1 MQTQTT
7 QTIKQSKKGTTP
19 IVAPSPTTETE
30 IQPVTAP
37 STEFITTT
45 TEQRAIE
52 AALGDTV
59 ATQTLPAT
67 KPTPDL
73 VGGDV
78 FYVLPH
84 TNQRRPGE
92 ITFDYE
98 TEGQLVDVTV
108 FTRGK
113 LDGYP
118 EGTQGYNGVIPVSSV
133 SYAPAEERQPGT
145 WHWRTKKD

>member
-1 MQTQTT
+1 MMQQVTT
-7 QTIKQSKKGTTP
+7 TKQSKKGASP
-19 IVAPSPTTETE
+19 IL
-30 IQPVTAP
+30 AP
-37 STEFITTT
+37 STTPDTEIEPVTSPGQSTALTTIA
-45 TEQRAIE
+45 EVE
-52 AALGDTV
+52 AVLGEV

-67 KPTPDL
+67 KPIPDL

-84 TNQRRPGE
+84 TNQRRPGT

-98 TEGQLVDVTV
+98 TEGLLVDITV

-118 EGTQGYNGVIPVSSV
+118 EGTQGYNGVIPVGSV
-133 SYAPAEERQPGT
+133 SYAPATERQPGT
-145 WHWRTKKD
+145 WHWRTEVI